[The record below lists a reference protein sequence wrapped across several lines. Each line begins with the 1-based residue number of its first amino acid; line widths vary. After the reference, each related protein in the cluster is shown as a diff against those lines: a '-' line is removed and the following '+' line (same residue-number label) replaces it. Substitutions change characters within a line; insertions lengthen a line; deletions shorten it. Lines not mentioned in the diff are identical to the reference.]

1 MRIVDCAVRHTCVED
16 TLETHFMEI
25 SFLSERTPRVALLS
39 LLALGATTEASA
51 CPCGCVKICVDNL
64 ADRPAISATS
74 PFVLD
79 VRFDAI
85 DQNERN
91 DAAHAHW
98 YGSHFLTTT
107 TVETQ
112 LGGQTWTLSVPRVER
127 HLYTDKTALGA
138 TNYNQ
143 TVVGLGDITIGT
155 RFAWSG
161 FTVNAGVKLPT
172 GKDDIVF
179 ADPDGGL
186 SRRYLQPGT
195 GSTDLLAGIRKDFG
209 AADSAWSEFVQLQAQ
224 GSVASDVNF
233 RPGTTISLGAG
244 VRYKLTDN
252 LAASL
257 QASLLRQFRD
267 KNTMRLDPSTQRQVA
282 APTKSVYDEDLESGG
297 LTTSAAAGLS
307 YKLSASTSAYLFYSQ
322 PIVTRNYV
330 AKSASS
336 LVNPVHATAIWSL
349 GLSHSF

>member
-1 MRIVDCAVRHTCVED
+1 MKFSLLA
-16 TLETHFMEI
+16 
-25 SFLSERTPRVALLS
+25 ERPTRVALLS
-39 LLALGATTEASA
+39 LLALGAYTEAQA

-64 ADRPAISATS
+64 ADRPAVSEAS

-98 YGSHFLTTT
+98 YGSHFLTTG

-112 LGGQTWTLSVPRVER
+112 IGGQTWFLSIPRVER
-127 HLYTDKTALGA
+127 HLHTDKTAVGA
-138 TNYNQ
+138 TNYTQNL
-143 TVVGLGDITIGT
+143 VGLGDITVGT
-155 RFAWSG
+155 RFDWRG
-161 FTVNAGVKLPT
+161 FTVNAGLKLPT
-172 GKDDIVF
+172 GNDHIVF

-186 SRRYLQPGT
+186 SRRYLQIGT

-209 AADSAWSEFVQLQAQ
+209 ATDSPWSEFVQFQAQ
-224 GSVASDVNF
+224 GAVAYDANF

-244 VRYKLTDN
+244 VRYKLSDK

-267 KNTMRLDPSTQRQVA
+267 KNTMRLDPSTPRQAA
-282 APTKSVYDEDLESGG
+282 APSKSVYDEDLESGG
-297 LTTSAAAGLS
+297 LTTSLAAGLS
-307 YKLSASTSAYLFYSQ
+307 YKISGATSAYLFYSQ
-322 PIVTRNYV
+322 PIETRSYV
-330 AKSASS
+330 EKSATS

>member
-1 MRIVDCAVRHTCVED
+1 MKT
-16 TLETHFMEI
+16 
-25 SFLSERTPRVALLS
+25 SFLSARTSRAALFS
-39 LLALGATTEASA
+39 LLALGAITEAQA

-64 ADRPAISATS
+64 ADRPAVTPAA

-98 YGSHFLTTT
+98 YGSHFLTTA

-127 HLYTDKTALGA
+127 HLHTDKTAVGA
-138 TNYNQ
+138 TNYTQNL
-143 TVVGLGDITIGT
+143 VGLGDIALGT

-161 FTVNAGVKLPT
+161 FTVNVGVKLPT
-172 GKDDIVF
+172 GNDDIVF

-195 GSTDLLAGIRKDFG
+195 GSTDVLAGLRKDFG
-209 AADSAWSEFVQLQAQ
+209 AADSAWSEFVQFQAQ
-224 GSVASDVNF
+224 GAVASDVNF

-244 VRYKLTDN
+244 VRYKLSEN
-252 LAASL
+252 LAVSL
-257 QASLLRQFRD
+257 QGSLLRQFRD
-267 KNTMRLDPSTQRQVA
+267 KNTMRLDPTTPRQA
-282 APTKSVYDEDLESGG
+282 ATPSKSVYDEDLESGG
-297 LTTSAAAGLS
+297 LTTSLAAGLS
-307 YKLSASTSAYLFYSQ
+307 YKFSGATSAYLFYSQ
-322 PIVTRNYV
+322 PVETRSYV
-330 AKSASS
+330 SKSATS

>member
-1 MRIVDCAVRHTCVED
+1 MKT
-16 TLETHFMEI
+16 
-25 SFLSERTPRVALLS
+25 SFLAARTTRAALFS
-39 LLALGATTEASA
+39 LLALGAYTEAEA

-64 ADRPAISATS
+64 ADRPAVSAAS

-98 YGSHFLTTT
+98 YGSHFLTTA

-112 LGGQTWTLSVPRVER
+112 IGGQTWTLSVPRVER
-127 HLYTDKTALGA
+127 HLHTDKTAVGA
-138 TNYNQ
+138 TNYTQNL
-143 TVVGLGDITIGT
+143 VGLGDITLGT
-155 RFAWSG
+155 RFEWGG
-161 FTVNAGVKLPT
+161 FTVNAGLKLPT
-172 GKDDIVF
+172 GKDDVLF

-186 SRRYLQPGT
+186 SRRYLQIGT
-195 GSTDLLAGIRKDFG
+195 GSTDVLAGIRKDFG
-209 AADSAWSEFVQLQAQ
+209 ATDSAWSEFVQFQAQ
-224 GSVASDVNF
+224 GAVASDVNF

-244 VRYKLTDN
+244 VRYKVTDK

-257 QASLLRQFRD
+257 QGSLLRQFRD
-267 KNTMRLDPSTQRQVA
+267 KNTMRLDPTTQRQAA
-282 APTKSVYDEDLESGG
+282 APSKSVYDEDLESGG
-297 LTTSAAAGLS
+297 LTTSLAAGLS
-307 YKLSASTSAYLFYSQ
+307 YKISGATSAYLFYSQ
-322 PIVTRNYV
+322 PIETRSYV
-330 AKSASS
+330 EKSATS

>member
-1 MRIVDCAVRHTCVED
+1 MKN
-16 TLETHFMEI
+16 
-25 SFLSERTPRVALLS
+25 SFDSGRATRAALFS
-39 LLALGATTEASA
+39 LLALGAYTEARA

-64 ADRPAISATS
+64 ADRPAITPAA
-74 PFVLD
+74 PFTLD

-98 YGSHFLTTT
+98 YGSHFLATA

-112 LGGQTWTLSVPRVER
+112 LGGRTWTLSVPRVER
-127 HLYTDKTALGA
+127 HLHTDKTAVGA
-138 TNYNQ
+138 TNYTQ
-143 TVVGLGDITIGT
+143 QVVGLGDITLGT

-172 GKDDIVF
+172 GNDHIVF

-195 GSTDLLAGIRKDFG
+195 GSTDVLAGIRKDFG
-209 AADSAWSEFVQLQAQ
+209 ATDSAWSEFVQLQAQ
-224 GSVASDVNF
+224 GAVASDVNF

-244 VRYKLTDN
+244 VRYKLTDG

-257 QASLLRQFRD
+257 QGSLLRQFRD
-267 KNTMRLDPSTQRQVA
+267 KNTMRLDPTTPRQAA
-282 APTKSVYDEDLESGG
+282 APSKSVYDEDLESGG
-297 LTTSAAAGLS
+297 LTTSLAAGLS
-307 YKLSASTSAYLFYSQ
+307 YKFSEATSAYLFYSQ
-322 PIVTRNYV
+322 PIETRSYV
-330 AKSASS
+330 PKSASA

-349 GLSHSF
+349 GLTHSF

>member
-1 MRIVDCAVRHTCVED
+1 MK
-16 TLETHFMEI
+16 I
-25 SFLSERTPRVALLS
+25 SFLSERTTRAALFS
-39 LLALGATTEASA
+39 LLALGAITEAQA
-51 CPCGCVKICVDNL
+51 CPCGCVKVCVDNL
-64 ADRPAISATS
+64 ADRPTVSPAS

-98 YGSHFLTTT
+98 YGSHFLTTA

-127 HLYTDKTALGA
+127 HLHTDKTAVGA
-138 TNYNQ
+138 TNYTQNL
-143 TVVGLGDITIGT
+143 VGLGDITLGT

-161 FTVNAGVKLPT
+161 FTVNLGVKLPT
-172 GKDDIVF
+172 GNDDIVF

-195 GSTDLLAGIRKDFG
+195 GSTDVLAGIRKDFG
-209 AADSAWSEFVQLQAQ
+209 AADSAWSEFVQFQAQ
-224 GSVASDVNF
+224 GAVASDVNF

-244 VRYKLTDN
+244 VRYKLSEN
-252 LAASL
+252 LAVSL
-257 QASLLRQFRD
+257 QGSLLRQFRD
-267 KNTMRLDPSTQRQVA
+267 KNTMRLDPTTQRQAA
-282 APTKSVYDEDLESGG
+282 APSKSVYDEDLESGG
-297 LTTSAAAGLS
+297 LTTSLAAGLS
-307 YKLSASTSAYLFYSQ
+307 YKFSGATSAYLFYSQ
-322 PIVTRNYV
+322 PVETRNYV
-330 AKSASS
+330 AKSATS

>member
-1 MRIVDCAVRHTCVED
+1 MKT
-16 TLETHFMEI
+16 
-25 SFLSERTPRVALLS
+25 SFLSERTTRAALFS
-39 LLALGATTEASA
+39 LLALGAITEAQA

-64 ADRPAISATS
+64 ADRPAVTPAA

-98 YGSHFLTTT
+98 YGSHFLTTGT
-107 TVETQ
+107 IETQ
-112 LGGQTWTLSVPRVER
+112 LAGQTWTLSIPRVER
-127 HLYTDKTALGA
+127 HLHTDKTAVGA
-138 TNYNQ
+138 TNYTQN
-143 TVVGLGDITIGT
+143 VVGLGDIALGT
-155 RFAWSG
+155 RFEWRG

-172 GKDDIVF
+172 GNDHIVF

-195 GSTDLLAGIRKDFG
+195 GSTDVLAGIRKDFG
-209 AADSAWSEFVQLQAQ
+209 ATDSAWSEFVQFQAQ
-224 GSVASDVNF
+224 GAVASDVNF

-244 VRYKLTDN
+244 VRYKLSEN
-252 LAASL
+252 LAVSL
-257 QASLLRQFRD
+257 QGSLLRQFRD
-267 KNTMRLDPSTQRQVA
+267 KNTMRLDPTTRRQAA
-282 APTKSVYDEDLESGG
+282 APSKSVYDEDLESGG
-297 LTTSAAAGLS
+297 LTTSLAAGVS
-307 YKLSASTSAYLFYSQ
+307 YKFSGATSAYLFYSQ
-322 PIVTRNYV
+322 PVETRNYV
-330 AKSASS
+330 AKSATS

>member
-1 MRIVDCAVRHTCVED
+1 MKT
-16 TLETHFMEI
+16 
-25 SFLSERTPRVALLS
+25 SFLTERTSRIALLS
-39 LLALGATTEASA
+39 LLALGAYTEAQA
-51 CPCGCVKICVDNL
+51 CPCGCVKVCVDNL
-64 ADRPAISATS
+64 ADRPAVSGAS

-98 YGSHFLTTT
+98 YGSHFLTTGT
-107 TVETQ
+107 IETQ
-112 LGGQTWTLSVPRVER
+112 IGGQTWFLSVPRVER
-127 HLYTDKTALGA
+127 HLHTDKTAVGA
-138 TNYNQ
+138 TNYDQ
-143 TVVGLGDITIGT
+143 RIVGLGDITIGT
-155 RFAWSG
+155 RFAWNG

-195 GSTDLLAGIRKDFG
+195 GSTDVLAGIRKEFG
-209 AADSAWSEFVQLQAQ
+209 ASDSAWSEFVQLQAE
-224 GSVASDVNF
+224 GAVASDANF
-233 RPGTTISLGAG
+233 RPGTTLALSAG
-244 VRYKLTDN
+244 VRYKLTDS

-257 QASLLRQFRD
+257 QGSLLRQFRD
-267 KNTMRLDPSTQRQVA
+267 KNTMRLDPTTQRQVA

-297 LTTSAAAGLS
+297 LTTSLAAGLS
-307 YKLSASTSAYLFYSQ
+307 YKISGATSAYLFYSQ

-330 AKSASS
+330 AKNATS
-336 LVNPVHATAIWSL
+336 LVNPVNATSIWSL

>member
-1 MRIVDCAVRHTCVED
+1 MKT
-16 TLETHFMEI
+16 
-25 SFLSERTPRVALLS
+25 SFFTERTPRVALLS

-51 CPCGCVKICVDNL
+51 CPCGCVKVCVDNL
-64 ADRPAISATS
+64 ADRPAVSAAS

-98 YGSHFLTTT
+98 YGSHFLTTG

-112 LGGQTWTLSVPRVER
+112 IGGQTWFLSVPRVER
-127 HLYTDKTALGA
+127 HLHTDKTAVGA
-138 TNYNQ
+138 TNYDQ
-143 TVVGLGDITIGT
+143 TLVGLGDITLGT
-155 RFAWSG
+155 RFDWRG

-195 GSTDLLAGIRKDFG
+195 GSTDVLAGIRKDFG
-209 AADSAWSEFVQLQAQ
+209 ASDSAWSEFVQLQAE
-224 GSVASDVNF
+224 GAVASDANF
-233 RPGTTISLGAG
+233 RPGTTLSLSAG
-244 VRYKLTDN
+244 VRYKLTDS
-252 LAASL
+252 LSASL
-257 QASLLRQFRD
+257 QGSLLRQFRD
-267 KNTMRLDPSTQRQVA
+267 KNTTRLDPSTPRRVA
-282 APTKSVYDEDLESGG
+282 PGKTTLSVYDEDLESGG

-307 YKLSASTSAYLFYSQ
+307 YKLSASTSAYLFYSR
-322 PIVTRNYV
+322 PIVTRSYV
-330 AKSASS
+330 EKNATS

>member
-1 MRIVDCAVRHTCVED
+1 MKT
-16 TLETHFMEI
+16 
-25 SFLSERTPRVALLS
+25 SFLAARTTRAALFS
-39 LLALGATTEASA
+39 LLALGAYTEAQA

-64 ADRPAISATS
+64 ADRPAVSAAS

-98 YGSHFLTTT
+98 YGSHFLTTA

-127 HLYTDKTALGA
+127 HLHTDKTAVGA
-138 TNYNQ
+138 TNYTQNL
-143 TVVGLGDITIGT
+143 VGLGDITLGT
-155 RFAWSG
+155 RFEWRG

-172 GKDDIVF
+172 GNDHIVF

-195 GSTDLLAGIRKDFG
+195 GSTDVLAGIRKDFG
-209 AADSAWSEFVQLQAQ
+209 ATDSAWSEFVQFQAQ
-224 GSVASDVNF
+224 GAVASDVNF

-244 VRYKLTDN
+244 VRYKVTDK

-257 QASLLRQFRD
+257 QGSLLRQFRD
-267 KNTMRLDPSTQRQVA
+267 KNTMRLDPTTQRQAA
-282 APTKSVYDEDLESGG
+282 APSKSVYDEDLESGG
-297 LTTSAAAGLS
+297 LTTSLAAGLS
-307 YKLSASTSAYLFYSQ
+307 YKISDATSAYLFYSQ
-322 PIVTRNYV
+322 PIETRNYV
-330 AKSASS
+330 AKSATS

>member
-1 MRIVDCAVRHTCVED
+1 MKT
-16 TLETHFMEI
+16 
-25 SFLSERTPRVALLS
+25 SFLSERTTRAALFS
-39 LLALGATTEASA
+39 LLALGAYTEAQA

-64 ADRPAISATS
+64 ADRPAVSPAS

-98 YGSHFLTTT
+98 YGSHFLTTA

-112 LGGQTWTLSVPRVER
+112 LVGQTWTLSVPRVER
-127 HLYTDKTALGA
+127 HLHTDKTAVGA
-138 TNYNQ
+138 TNYTQNL
-143 TVVGLGDITIGT
+143 VGLGDITLGT

-161 FTVNAGVKLPT
+161 FTVNLGVKLPT
-172 GKDDIVF
+172 GNDDIVF

-195 GSTDLLAGIRKDFG
+195 GSTDVLAGIRKDFG
-209 AADSAWSEFVQLQAQ
+209 AADSAWSEFVQFQAQ
-224 GSVASDVNF
+224 GAVASDVNF

-244 VRYKLTDN
+244 VRYKLSEN
-252 LAASL
+252 LAVSL
-257 QASLLRQFRD
+257 QGSLLRQFRD
-267 KNTMRLDPSTQRQVA
+267 KNTMRLDPTTQRQAA
-282 APTKSVYDEDLESGG
+282 APSKSVYDEDLESGG
-297 LTTSAAAGLS
+297 LTTSLAAGLS
-307 YKLSASTSAYLFYSQ
+307 YKFSGATSAYLFYSQ
-322 PIVTRNYV
+322 PVETRNYV
-330 AKSASS
+330 AKSATS

>member
-1 MRIVDCAVRHTCVED
+1 MKT
-16 TLETHFMEI
+16 F
-25 SFLSERTPRVALLS
+25 FLSERTTRVALLS
-39 LLALGATTEASA
+39 LLALGAYTEAQA
-51 CPCGCVKICVDNL
+51 CPCGCVKICVDSL
-64 ADRPAISATS
+64 ADRPAVTPAS

-98 YGSHFLTTT
+98 YGSHFLTTAT
-107 TVETQ
+107 IETQ
-112 LGGQTWTLSVPRVER
+112 IVGQTWFLSIPRVER
-127 HLYTDKTALGA
+127 HLHTDKTAVGA
-138 TNYNQ
+138 TNYAQ
-143 TVVGLGDITIGT
+143 TVVGLGDVTLGT
-155 RFAWSG
+155 RFVWNG

-172 GKDDIVF
+172 GRDEIVF

-209 AADSAWSEFVQLQAQ
+209 ASDSAWSEFVQLQAQ

-233 RPGTTISLGAG
+233 RPGTTLSLSAG
-244 VRYKLTDN
+244 VRYKLTDS

-257 QASLLRQFRD
+257 QGSLLRQFRD
-267 KNTMRLDPSTQRQVA
+267 KNTMRLDPTTPRQAVV
-282 APTKSVYDEDLESGG
+282 TSKSVYDEDLESGG
-297 LTTSAAAGLS
+297 LTTSLAAGVS
-307 YKLSASTSAYLFYSQ
+307 YKISGATSAYLFYSQ
-322 PIVTRNYV
+322 PIETRNYV
-330 AKSASS
+330 AKSATS
-336 LVNPVHATAIWSL
+336 LVNPVHATAIWSR

>member
-1 MRIVDCAVRHTCVED
+1 MKT
-16 TLETHFMEI
+16 
-25 SFLSERTPRVALLS
+25 SFFTERTPRVALLS

-51 CPCGCVKICVDNL
+51 CPCGCVKVCVDNL
-64 ADRPAISATS
+64 ADRPAVSAAS

-85 DQNERN
+85 DQSERN

-98 YGSHFLTTT
+98 FGSHFLTTG

-112 LGGQTWTLSVPRVER
+112 IGGQTWFLSIPRVER
-127 HLYTDKTALGA
+127 HLHTDKTAVGA
-138 TNYNQ
+138 TNYTQNL
-143 TVVGLGDITIGT
+143 VGLGDITLGT
-155 RFAWSG
+155 RFAWNG

-172 GKDDIVF
+172 GQDDVIF

-186 SRRYLQPGT
+186 SRRYLQIGT
-195 GSTDLLAGIRKDFG
+195 GSTDVLAGIRKDFG
-209 AADSAWSEFVQLQAQ
+209 ASDAALSEFVQLQAE

-233 RPGTTISLGAG
+233 RPGTTISLSAG
-244 VRYKLTDN
+244 VRYKLTDS

-257 QASLLRQFRD
+257 QGSLLRQFRD
-267 KNTMRLDPSTQRQVA
+267 KNTMRLDPTTPRQAA
-282 APTKSVYDEDLESGG
+282 APSKSVYDEDLESGG
-297 LTTSAAAGLS
+297 LTTSLAAGLS
-307 YKLSASTSAYLFYSQ
+307 YKISGATSAYLFYSQ
-322 PIVTRNYV
+322 PIETRNYV
-330 AKSASS
+330 AKSATS

>member
-1 MRIVDCAVRHTCVED
+1 MN
-16 TLETHFMEI
+16 I
-25 SFLSERTPRVALLS
+25 SFHSGRTTRAALFS
-39 LLALGATTEASA
+39 LLALGAYTEAQA

-64 ADRPAISATS
+64 ADRPAATAAN

-98 YGSHFLTTT
+98 YGSHFLTTA

-112 LGGQTWTLSVPRVER
+112 LGGRTWTLAVPRVER
-127 HLYTDKTALGA
+127 HLHTDKTAVGA
-138 TNYNQ
+138 TNYTQ
-143 TVVGLGDITIGT
+143 DVVGLGDITLGT
-155 RFAWSG
+155 RFGWSG

-172 GKDDIVF
+172 GNDHIVF

-195 GSTDLLAGIRKDFG
+195 GSTDVLAGLRKDYG
-209 AADSAWSEFVQLQAQ
+209 ATDAALTGFVQLQAQ
-224 GSVASDVNF
+224 GSVVSDDNF
-233 RPGTTISLGAG
+233 RPGATVSLGAG
-244 VRYKLTDN
+244 VRYKLTDG

-257 QASLLRQFRD
+257 QGSLLRQFRD
-267 KNTMRLDPSTQRQVA
+267 KNTLRLDPTTPRQA
-282 APTKSVYDEDLESGG
+282 ATPSKSVYDEDLESGG
-297 LTTSAAAGLS
+297 LTTSVAAGLS
-307 YKLSASTSAYLFYSQ
+307 YRFSGATSAYLFYSQ
-322 PIVTRNYV
+322 PVVTRNYV
-330 AKSASS
+330 TKTSTS

-349 GLSHSF
+349 GLSHTF

>member
-1 MRIVDCAVRHTCVED
+1 MKFSLLA
-16 TLETHFMEI
+16 
-25 SFLSERTPRVALLS
+25 ERPTRVALLS
-39 LLALGATTEASA
+39 LLALGAYTEAQA

-64 ADRPAISATS
+64 ADRPAVSEAS

-98 YGSHFLTTT
+98 YGSHFLTTG

-112 LGGQTWTLSVPRVER
+112 IGGQTWFLSIPRVER
-127 HLYTDKTALGA
+127 HLHTDKTAVGA
-138 TNYNQ
+138 TNYTQNL
-143 TVVGLGDITIGT
+143 VGLGDITVGT
-155 RFAWSG
+155 RFDWRG
-161 FTVNAGVKLPT
+161 FTVNAGLKLPT
-172 GKDDIVF
+172 GKDDVLF

-186 SRRYLQPGT
+186 SRRYLQIGT

-209 AADSAWSEFVQLQAQ
+209 ATDSPWSEFVQFQAQ
-224 GSVASDVNF
+224 GAVASDVNF
-233 RPGTTISLGAG
+233 RPGTTLSLSAG
-244 VRYKLTDN
+244 VRYKLTEK

-267 KNTMRLDPSTQRQVA
+267 KNTMRLDPTTPRQAA
-282 APTKSVYDEDLESGG
+282 APSKSVYDEDLESGG
-297 LTTSAAAGLS
+297 LTTSLAAGLS
-307 YKLSASTSAYLFYSQ
+307 YKISGTTSAYLFYSQ
-322 PIVTRNYV
+322 PIETRSYV
-330 AKSASS
+330 EKSATS

>member
-1 MRIVDCAVRHTCVED
+1 
-16 TLETHFMEI
+16 
-25 SFLSERTPRVALLS
+25 
-39 LLALGATTEASA
+39 
-51 CPCGCVKICVDNL
+51 
-64 ADRPAISATS
+64 
-74 PFVLD
+74 

-98 YGSHFLTTT
+98 YGSHFLTTA

-112 LGGQTWTLSVPRVER
+112 IGGQTWFLSVPRVER
-127 HLYTDKTALGA
+127 HLHTDKTAVGA
-138 TNYNQ
+138 TNYDQ

-161 FTVNAGVKLPT
+161 FTLNAGVKLPT

-195 GSTDLLAGIRKDFG
+195 GSTDVLAGIRKDFG
-209 AADSAWSEFVQLQAQ
+209 AADAALSEFVQLQAQ
-224 GSVASDVNF
+224 GAVASDVNF
-233 RPGTTISLGAG
+233 RPGTTLSLSAG
-244 VRYKLTDN
+244 VRYKVTES
-252 LAASL
+252 LAASV
-257 QASLLRQFRD
+257 QASLMRQFRD
-267 KNTMRLDPSTQRQVA
+267 KNTMRLDPTTQRQVV
-282 APTKSVYDEDLESGG
+282 APSKSVYDEDLESGG
-297 LTTSAAAGLS
+297 LTTSLAIGLS
-307 YKLSASTSAYLFYSQ
+307 YRINGATSAYLFYSQ
-322 PIVTRNYV
+322 PIETRNYV
-330 AKSASS
+330 AKSATS

>member
-1 MRIVDCAVRHTCVED
+1 MKN
-16 TLETHFMEI
+16 
-25 SFLSERTPRVALLS
+25 SFDSGRATRAALFS
-39 LLALGATTEASA
+39 LLALGAYTEARA

-64 ADRPAISATS
+64 ADRPAVTPAA

-98 YGSHFLTTT
+98 YGSHFLTTA

-127 HLYTDKTALGA
+127 HLHTDKTAVGA
-138 TNYNQ
+138 TNYTQNL
-143 TVVGLGDITIGT
+143 VGLGDITLGT

-161 FTVNAGVKLPT
+161 FTVNLGVKLPT
-172 GKDDIVF
+172 GNDDIVF

-195 GSTDLLAGIRKDFG
+195 GSTDVLAGIRKDFG
-209 AADSAWSEFVQLQAQ
+209 AADSAWSEFVQFQAQ
-224 GSVASDVNF
+224 GAVASDVNF

-244 VRYKLTDN
+244 VRYKLSEN
-252 LAASL
+252 LAVSL
-257 QASLLRQFRD
+257 QGSLLRQFRD
-267 KNTMRLDPSTQRQVA
+267 KNTMRLDPTTQRQAA
-282 APTKSVYDEDLESGG
+282 APSKSVYDEDLESGG
-297 LTTSAAAGLS
+297 LTTSLAAGLS
-307 YKLSASTSAYLFYSQ
+307 YKFSGATSAYLFYSQ
-322 PIVTRNYV
+322 PVETRNYV
-330 AKSASS
+330 AKSATS

>member
-1 MRIVDCAVRHTCVED
+1 VLRR
-16 TLETHFMEI
+16 LRQP
-25 SFLSERTPRVALLS
+25 SFL
-39 LLALGATTEASA
+39 LLALGAYTEAQA

-64 ADRPAISATS
+64 ADRPAVSAAS

-98 YGSHFLTTT
+98 YGSHFLTTG

-112 LGGQTWTLSVPRVER
+112 IGGQTWFLSIPRVER
-127 HLYTDKTALGA
+127 HLHTDKTAVGA
-138 TNYNQ
+138 TNYTQNL
-143 TVVGLGDITIGT
+143 VGLGDITLGT
-155 RFAWSG
+155 RFAWNG

-172 GKDDIVF
+172 GQDDVIF

-186 SRRYLQPGT
+186 SRRYLQIGT
-195 GSTDLLAGIRKDFG
+195 GSTDVLAGIRKDFG
-209 AADSAWSEFVQLQAQ
+209 APDSAWSEFVQLQAE
-224 GSVASDVNF
+224 GAVASDVNF
-233 RPGTTISLGAG
+233 RPGTTVSLSAG
-244 VRYKLTDN
+244 VRYKLTEK

-257 QASLLRQFRD
+257 QGSLLRQFRD
-267 KNTMRLDPSTQRQVA
+267 KNTMRLDPTTPRQAA
-282 APTKSVYDEDLESGG
+282 APSKSVYDEDLESGG
-297 LTTSAAAGLS
+297 LTTSLAAGLS
-307 YKLSASTSAYLFYSQ
+307 YKISGATSAYLFYSQ
-322 PIVTRNYV
+322 PIETRNYV
-330 AKSASS
+330 AKSATS

>member
-1 MRIVDCAVRHTCVED
+1 VLRR
-16 TLETHFMEI
+16 LRQPF
-25 SFLSERTPRVALLS
+25 FS
-39 LLALGATTEASA
+39 LLALGAYTEASA

-64 ADRPAISATS
+64 ADRPAVSAAS
-74 PFVLD
+74 PFVFD

-98 YGSHFLTTT
+98 YGSHFLTTG

-112 LGGQTWTLSVPRVER
+112 IGGQTWFLSVPRVER
-127 HLYTDKTALGA
+127 HLHTDKTAVGA
-138 TNYNQ
+138 TNYDQ
-143 TVVGLGDITIGT
+143 TVVGLGDITVGT
-155 RFAWSG
+155 RFDWRG

-172 GKDDIVF
+172 GKDDVLF

-186 SRRYLQPGT
+186 SRRYLQIGT

-209 AADSAWSEFVQLQAQ
+209 APDSAWSEFVQLQAE

-233 RPGTTISLGAG
+233 RPGTTLSLSAG
-244 VRYKLTDN
+244 VRYKLTEK

-257 QASLLRQFRD
+257 QGSLLRQFRD
-267 KNTMRLDPSTQRQVA
+267 KNTMRLDPTTPRQAA
-282 APTKSVYDEDLESGG
+282 APSKSVYDEDLESGG
-297 LTTSAAAGLS
+297 LTTSLAAGLS
-307 YKLSASTSAYLFYSQ
+307 YKISGATSAYLFYSQ
-322 PIVTRNYV
+322 PIETRNYV
-330 AKSASS
+330 AKSATS

>member
-1 MRIVDCAVRHTCVED
+1 MKIP
-16 TLETHFMEI
+16 
-25 SFLSERTPRVALLS
+25 FLSERPARFALLS
-39 LLALGATTEASA
+39 FLALGAYTEVQA

-64 ADRPAISATS
+64 ADRPAVSAAS

-98 YGSHFLTTT
+98 YGSHFLTTG

-112 LGGQTWTLSVPRVER
+112 IAGQTWFLSVPRVER
-127 HLYTDKTALGA
+127 HLNTDKTGGA
-138 TNYNQ
+138 SNFSQ
-143 TVVGLGDITIGT
+143 TLVGLGDITIGT
-155 RFAWSG
+155 RFDWRG

-172 GKDDIVF
+172 GKDDVLF

-186 SRRYLQPGT
+186 SRRYLQIGT
-195 GSTDLLAGIRKDFG
+195 GSTDVLAGIRKDFG
-209 AADSAWSEFVQLQAQ
+209 ASDSAWSEFVQLQAE
-224 GSVASDVNF
+224 GSVASDSRF

-244 VRYKLTDN
+244 LRYKLTNN

-257 QASLLRQFRD
+257 QATLLRQFRD
-267 KNTMRLDPSTQRQVA
+267 KNTMRLDPNTPRRVSVGNTA
-282 APTKSVYDEDLESGG
+282 KSVYDEDLESGG
-297 LTTSAAAGLS
+297 LTTSVAAGLS
-307 YKLSASTSAYLFYSQ
+307 YKISGTTSAYLFYSQ
-322 PIVTRNYV
+322 PIETRSYV
-330 AKSASS
+330 EKSATS

>member
-1 MRIVDCAVRHTCVED
+1 MKT
-16 TLETHFMEI
+16 
-25 SFLSERTPRVALLS
+25 SFFPERTTRVALFS
-39 LLALGATTEASA
+39 LLALGAYTEAQA
-51 CPCGCVKICVDNL
+51 CPCGCVKVCVDNL
-64 ADRPAISATS
+64 ADRPSVSAAS

-98 YGSHFLTTT
+98 YGSHFLTTA

-112 LGGQTWTLSVPRVER
+112 LGGQTWFLSVPRVER
-127 HLYTDKTALGA
+127 HLHTDKTAVGA
-138 TNYNQ
+138 TNYDQ

-155 RFAWSG
+155 RFAWNG

-195 GSTDLLAGIRKDFG
+195 GSTDVLAGIRKDFG
-209 AADSAWSEFVQLQAQ
+209 APDSAWSEFVQLQAE
-224 GSVASDVNF
+224 GAVASDVNF
-233 RPGTTISLGAG
+233 RPGTTMSLGAG
-244 VRYKLTDN
+244 VRYKLTDK

-257 QASLLRQFRD
+257 QGSLMRQFRD
-267 KNTMRLDPSTQRQVA
+267 KNTMRLDPTTQRQVA
-282 APTKSVYDEDLESGG
+282 NPTRSVYDEDLESGG
-297 LTTSAAAGLS
+297 LTTSVAVGLS
-307 YKLSASTSAYLFYSQ
+307 YKFGASASAYLFYSQ

-330 AKSASS
+330 AKSATS

>member
-1 MRIVDCAVRHTCVED
+1 MKT
-16 TLETHFMEI
+16 
-25 SFLSERTPRVALLS
+25 SFLSERTTRAALFS
-39 LLALGATTEASA
+39 LLALGAITEAQA
-51 CPCGCVKICVDNL
+51 CPCGCVKVCVDNL
-64 ADRPAISATS
+64 ADRPTVSPAS

-98 YGSHFLTTT
+98 YGSHFLTTA

-127 HLYTDKTALGA
+127 HLHTDKTAVGA
-138 TNYNQ
+138 TNYTQNL
-143 TVVGLGDITIGT
+143 VGLGDITLGT

-161 FTVNAGVKLPT
+161 FTVNLGVKLPT
-172 GKDDIVF
+172 GNDDIVF

-195 GSTDLLAGIRKDFG
+195 GSTDVLAGIRKDFG
-209 AADSAWSEFVQLQAQ
+209 AADSAWSEFVQFQAQ
-224 GSVASDVNF
+224 GAVASDVNF

-244 VRYKLTDN
+244 VRYKLSEN
-252 LAASL
+252 LAVSL
-257 QASLLRQFRD
+257 QGSLLRQFRD
-267 KNTMRLDPSTQRQVA
+267 KNTMRLDPTTQRQAA
-282 APTKSVYDEDLESGG
+282 APSKSVYDEDLESGG
-297 LTTSAAAGLS
+297 LTTSLAAGLS
-307 YKLSASTSAYLFYSQ
+307 YKFSGATSAYLFYSQ
-322 PIVTRNYV
+322 PVETRNYV
-330 AKSASS
+330 AKSATS

>member
-1 MRIVDCAVRHTCVED
+1 MKT
-16 TLETHFMEI
+16 
-25 SFLSERTPRVALLS
+25 SFLSERTTRAALLS
-39 LLALGATTEASA
+39 LLALGAYTEAQA

-64 ADRPAISATS
+64 ADRPSVSAAS

-98 YGSHFLTTT
+98 YGSHFLTTA

-112 LGGQTWTLSVPRVER
+112 LGGQTWFLSIPRVER
-127 HLYTDKTALGA
+127 HLHTDKTAVGA
-138 TNYNQ
+138 TNYTQNL
-143 TVVGLGDITIGT
+143 VGLGDITLGT
-155 RFAWSG
+155 RFVWGG
-161 FTVNAGVKLPT
+161 FTVNAGIKLPT
-172 GKDDIVF
+172 GQDDIVF

-195 GSTDLLAGIRKDFG
+195 GSTDVLAGIRKDFG
-209 AADSAWSEFVQLQAQ
+209 APDSAWSEFVQLQAE
-224 GSVASDVNF
+224 GAVASDVNF
-233 RPGTTISLGAG
+233 RPGTTVSLSAG
-244 VRYKLTDN
+244 VRYKVTDK

-257 QASLLRQFRD
+257 QGSLLRQFRD
-267 KNTMRLDPSTQRQVA
+267 KNTMRLDPTTPRQVA
-282 APTKSVYDEDLESGG
+282 APSKSVYDEDLESGG
-297 LTTSAAAGLS
+297 LTTSLAAGLS
-307 YKLSASTSAYLFYSQ
+307 YKLSGTTSAYLFYSQ
-322 PIVTRNYV
+322 PIETRSYVT
-330 AKSASS
+330 KSATA